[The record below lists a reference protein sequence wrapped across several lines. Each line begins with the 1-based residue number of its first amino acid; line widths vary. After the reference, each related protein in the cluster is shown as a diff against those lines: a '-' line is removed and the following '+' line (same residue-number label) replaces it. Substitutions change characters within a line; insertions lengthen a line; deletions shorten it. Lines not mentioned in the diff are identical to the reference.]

1 MEENM
6 NPTQTAQ
13 RPGMLTTLCI
23 LTFIWSGLWTLLS
36 LVGIFASGWLGA
48 YVGGMLGGFGDM
60 GTGIFIVVFVIM
72 LIFWGLSLLGAIKM
86 FGLKK
91 SGFILYVIPN
101 GLMALLQIFS
111 IATAFTTGGLVY
123 LLVSILFIV
132 LYAQN
137 LKFMK

>member
-6 NPTQTAQ
+6 NPVQTTQ

-36 LVGIFASGWLGA
+36 LIGIFASGWLGSVMDD
-48 YVGGMLGGFGDM
+48 YIPGMGGM
-60 GTGIFIVVFVIM
+60 GTGIFIVVFIVMFI
-72 LIFWGLSLLGAIKM
+72 IWGLSLLGAIKM

-91 SGFILYVIPN
+91 SGFIMYVIPN

-111 IATAFTTGGLVY
+111 IVAAFSPFGLIY

-137 LKFMK
+137 LKFMS